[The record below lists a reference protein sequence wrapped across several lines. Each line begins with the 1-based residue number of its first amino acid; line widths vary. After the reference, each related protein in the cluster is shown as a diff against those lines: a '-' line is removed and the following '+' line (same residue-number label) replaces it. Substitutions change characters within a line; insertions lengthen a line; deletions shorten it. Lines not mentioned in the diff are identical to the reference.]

1 MNGSAST
8 AYPQVDP
15 SPVHSYTHL
24 LCHYGELTL
33 RGRNRRYFEDQLII
47 RIRARLDVFGVR
59 SVRKLHGSVLF
70 AFANPYDWPPMS
82 AALSKVFGLANAHGV
97 WICQPDIEEISA
109 RVSTAV
115 TQRHFASFA
124 VRCRRANKRFPL
136 RSLEICT
143 RLGREV
149 QAQTGAR
156 VDLEHPELTI
166 WIEVLDH
173 EAFVGCDRVQ
183 GPAGLPSATSGRVL
197 CLLSGGIDSPVAAW
211 RMMQRGCEVVALH
224 FHSYPFTSAASQ
236 EKVVELTRLLAQ
248 WQGPIRLG
256 MLPFG
261 EIQQM
266 VVRCAPEAWR
276 VIIYRRLMVRMAVLL
291 AREVEALSLITGDS
305 LGQVASQTL
314 ANLATIEAAA
324 ELPILRPLVGLDKIE
339 ITRTARSIGTF
350 TTSIE
355 PEQDCCGY
363 MEPRQP
369 ATRSTPEELA
379 RAEAGLDIAALVQQ
393 GMAGVQWRVVG

>member
-1 MNGSAST
+1 MTSPAST
-8 AYPQVDP
+8 IYPQPSP
-15 SPVHSYTHL
+15 SPVHSYAHL

-33 RGRNRRYFEDQLII
+33 RGRNRRYFEDQLIT
-47 RIRARLDVFGVR
+47 RIRARLASFGPS

-70 AFANPYDWPPMS
+70 AFASSYDWTAMS
-82 AALSKVFGLANAHGV
+82 TMLSKVFGLANAHGILV
-97 WICQPDIEEISA
+97 CQPDIEEISA
-109 RVSTAV
+109 QVSAAV
-115 TQRHFASFA
+115 AERHFASFA

-143 RLGREV
+143 RVGREV

-211 RMMQRGCEVVALH
+211 RMMQRGCEVATLH

-236 EKVVELTRLLAQ
+236 EKVVELARLLAQ
-248 WQGPIRLG
+248 WQGPVRLG
-256 MLPFG
+256 MVAFG
-261 EIQQM
+261 ELQQL
-266 VVRCAPEAWR
+266 VVRQAPEAWR
-276 VIIYRRLMVRMAVLL
+276 VIIYRRLMVRIASIL
-291 AREVEALSLITGDS
+291 AREIEALSLITGDS

-314 ANLATIEAAA
+314 ANLATIEAAT

-339 ITRTARSIGTF
+339 ITRTARAIGTF

-379 RAEAGLDIAALVQQ
+379 RAEAGMDIDAMVRQ
-393 GMAGVQWRVVG
+393 GVAGVQWRVVA